1 MVVIAPNER
10 CERKNSHQY
19 VHGGVAIGGRCDGQC
34 REAIV
39 VELVAPLDTKVVRA
53 WLGDA
58 SIVVCAVSTSPGA
71 VKAVEAQRSKFA
83 NTIPSQRMRA
93 IPSGWSASSRRVSSS

>member
-1 MVVIAPNER
+1 MGA
-10 CERKNSHQY
+10 
-19 VHGGVAIGGRCDGQC
+19 RCDGQC

-58 SIVVCAVSTSPGA
+58 SIVGA
-71 VKAVEAQRSKFA
+71 VFDVTSGRQGRRGTTQQIREHHPVPAHASNPQRLE
-83 NTIPSQRMRA
+83 REL
-93 IPSGWSASSRRVSSS
+93 